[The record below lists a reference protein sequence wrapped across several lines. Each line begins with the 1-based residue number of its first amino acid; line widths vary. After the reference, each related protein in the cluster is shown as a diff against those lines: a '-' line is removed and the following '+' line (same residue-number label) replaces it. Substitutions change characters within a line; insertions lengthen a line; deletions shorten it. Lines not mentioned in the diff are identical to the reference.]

1 MLNFPAI
8 KTKLDSQYNISP
20 SQKTILEW
28 NYNAT
33 AGVNSIQIDNVD
45 LYTFDTEKS
54 ELKLNESSSV
64 YNKYYESLFPATAPF
79 SFIRP
84 GEYAVHNNAYVGGIV
99 KGFFGS
105 TTSGV
110 ASYKYTE
117 PKRNY
122 FVSTHDN
129 YKYWAFVRSGQSST
143 AVNKAISANY
153 DRDIRV
159 NKIVI
164 KFETAHTIP
173 TSYAVDL
180 KVGGSWVEAYASTTP
195 LTNGGLIL
203 YRGASAWSTT
213 KHTSPSIDTNIV
225 TATGIR
231 LRVISVNTGYA
242 PLEVIEISP
251 RLEVDITSEV
261 LNWSV
266 DKTMFEEHE
275 VLPIGYISSNSAEV
289 AFDNTFN
296 QFSYEN
302 TDAKYYGMLD
312 KRVGIKIYA
321 VIDSTDIIQFTGFI
335 DSWNIEADR
344 MATID
349 CYDMA
354 KVLQQTQG
362 SDMLV
367 GPNTQIGKFARI
379 LFDSIGLNE
388 LQIDIGVESNNGTN
402 VPETTSV
409 KLFWMSQDQTF
420 WEALQEFCISQQCV
434 AFFDEYGRPVFKTR
448 KKALDYATTEQ
459 VLTYESTGSV
469 IPNII
474 SVSQSARPRIG
485 NLTVKYAQRG
495 FDTQNDI
502 ESAYKA
508 KTAVGQSAP
517 MYQTTT
523 FLDTLWQPEDGWTL
537 GATPLVASIG
547 LNDTEI
553 TVESPE
559 IVKFVDKTGKQ
570 DFIMSSG
577 LPSFSGYFFIN
588 GEIIYYGATRF
599 WAVYNDGTPAG
610 PIDIA
615 DRDQYQSKVM
625 SNPNLVVLTHT
636 GKLVNVK
643 RGQFN
648 TEKKAHSTNV
658 STAGTWT
665 IEQFKIGESTSTTV
679 GSGTPTF
686 SIKNR
691 TIKLSTSNATTGKAK
706 LEAITKNEERRK
718 HVQIARVNLKS
729 NSYRRFETNLRFFRP
744 DGADSKMGEIDS
756 IAGIMFDHN
765 ADNNSGYYVELGL
778 EGTTVGYKDLTATKE
793 KIIENKSILIYK
805 IKADG
810 TREIL
815 GYGDAPKGVAKKYVG
830 PTSTFPDSVSFD
842 TAVNYDIQVARTKRL
857 GSNWI
862 NLYVMGQ
869 LILQAEDKAP
879 LSPTGVA
886 GVFVRGD
893 TTAEFNK
900 FAAWDTNGTLALDQ
914 DNGSVADSALGF
926 MTEVIVS
933 GNMGIPTKASIGNTY
948 DFFEFYPMMREIRI
962 AEFDYTKY
970 PATPIK
976 ISAGA
981 ASSSY
986 GVAILYSTAF
996 RAKIAVINESNYPVS
1011 LYSVFPGAAS
1021 APYPKLIGHVI
1032 KKYDSKEYKT
1042 TISTAKADDAKFELD
1057 SEWVQSEK
1065 EAIDIA
1071 EFIKKNSSIVKA
1083 GKTNDATIL
1092 DMDIF
1097 MNPLLQLGDTVDVIY
1112 GPLGLNSSSHSFII
1126 SGISQSFENGL
1137 STSVKLQEVSNV

>member
-8 KTKLDSQYNISP
+8 KTKLDTQHNISP

-33 AGVNSIQIDNVD
+33 AGISSIQIDDVD
-45 LYTFDTEKS
+45 LYKFDS
-54 ELKLNESSSV
+54 ETSALKLDETSTK
-64 YNKYYESLFPATAPF
+64 YNKYHESLFPATAPF

-84 GEYAVHNNAYVGGIV
+84 GEHAVHNNQYVGGIV
-99 KGFFGS
+99 KAFFGS
-105 TTSGV
+105 TVSGL
-110 ASYKYTE
+110 SNYKYTE
-117 PKRNY
+117 AKRNY
-122 FVSTHDN
+122 FTSTHDN
-129 YKYWAFVRSGQSST
+129 YKYWAFIRTGQNST
-143 AVNKAISANY
+143 AVGKSISANY
-153 DRDIRV
+153 DRDIRT

-164 KFETAHTIP
+164 KFETAHTVP

-180 KVGGSWVEAYASTTP
+180 KVSGAWTQVYASTTA

-203 YRGASAWSTT
+203 YRGATTWSTT
-213 KHTSPSIDTNIV
+213 KHTAPSINANIA

-266 DKTMFEEHE
+266 SKTMFEDHE
-275 VLPIGYISSNSAEV
+275 VLPIGYISSNSADV
-289 AFDNTFN
+289 SFDNTFN

-321 VIDSTDIIQFTGFI
+321 VIDSVDIIQFTGFV
-335 DSWNIEADR
+335 DSWSVSADKEAS
-344 MATID
+344 IN

-354 KVLQQTQG
+354 KVLQQTAG
-362 SDMLV
+362 SDMLI

-379 LFDSIGLNE
+379 LFDSVGLNE
-388 LQIDIGVESNNGTN
+388 LQIDIGTETNNGTV
-402 VPETTSV
+402 VPESTSV
-409 KLFWMSQDQTF
+409 KLFWMSKDETF
-420 WEALQEFCISQQCV
+420 WDVLQEFCISQQCV
-434 AFFDEYGRPVFKTR
+434 VFFDEYGRPVFKTR

-459 VLTYESTGSV
+459 VLTYEDTGTVLS
-469 IPNII
+469 NIV
-474 SVSQSARPRIG
+474 SLSQSARPRIG
-485 NLTVKYAQRG
+485 NLSVKYAQRG

-502 ESAYKA
+502 QAAYKA
-508 KTAVGQSAP
+508 KGLIRQESP

-537 GATPLVASIG
+537 GATPLVSSIG

-553 TVESPE
+553 TIESPE
-559 IVKFVDKTGKQ
+559 IVKYVDKTGKTE
-570 DFIMSSG
+570 FAMNAG

-610 PIDIA
+610 NIDIA
-615 DRDQYQSKVM
+615 DRDQYESKVM

-648 TEKKAHSTNV
+648 TEKKAHTTDS
-658 STAGTWT
+658 SSAGTWA
-665 IEQFKIGESTSTTV
+665 IEQFKIGETTSTSV
-679 GSGTPTF
+679 GSGAPTF

-691 TIKLSTSNATTGKAK
+691 TIKLATGNVTTGKTALDK
-706 LEAITKNEERRK
+706 ITKNEERRK
-718 HVQIARVNLKS
+718 HIQIARVNLKS

-744 DGADSKMGEIDS
+744 AGADSKTGEIDS
-756 IAGIMFDHN
+756 IAGIMFDYN
-765 ADNNSGYYVELGL
+765 ADNNSGYYVEIGL
-778 EGTTVGYKDLTATKE
+778 EETTVGYKNLSNNPE
-793 KIIENKSILIYK
+793 KVIENKSILIYK
-805 IKADG
+805 LKANG

-815 GYGDAPKGVAKKYVG
+815 GFADATKGIAKKYLG
-830 PTSTFPDSVSFD
+830 PTSTYPDSVSFSSE
-842 TAVNYDIQVARTKRL
+842 TNYDIQIARTKRL

-869 LILQAEDKAP
+869 LILQAEDKSP
-879 LSPTGVA
+879 LSATNVA

-900 FAAWDTNGTLALDQ
+900 FAAWDTNGTSALDQ
-914 DNGSVADSALGF
+914 DNGSIADSALGF
-926 MTEVIVS
+926 MTEVIMT
-933 GNMGIPTKASIGNTY
+933 GNMGTPTKASIGNTY
-948 DFFEFYPMMREIRI
+948 DFFEFYPLMREIRV
-962 AEFDYTKY
+962 AEFDYTKF

-981 ASSSY
+981 AASSY
-986 GVAILYSTAF
+986 GVAILYATAF

-1011 LYSVFPGAAS
+1011 LYSVFPGSPS

-1042 TISTAKADDAKFELD
+1042 TISTAKADEAKFDLD

-1071 EFIKKNSSIVKA
+1071 EFIKKNSSIVKS

-1092 DMDIF
+1092 DVDIF
-1097 MNPLLQLGDTVDVIY
+1097 LNPLLQLGDTVDVIY
-1112 GPLGLNSSSHSFII
+1112 GPLGLSSSSHSFII
-1126 SGISQSFENGL
+1126 SGISQSFDNGL
-1137 STSVKLQEVSNV
+1137 STTVRLQEVANV